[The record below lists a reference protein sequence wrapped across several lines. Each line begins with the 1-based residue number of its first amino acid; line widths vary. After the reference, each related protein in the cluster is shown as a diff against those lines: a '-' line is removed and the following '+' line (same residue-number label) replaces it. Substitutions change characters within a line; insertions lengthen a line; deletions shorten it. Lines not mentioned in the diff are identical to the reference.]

1 MNISLAIKQSLRI
14 ENDTQYTNYQMNK
27 SVKIQICPKISHNT
41 SLWTDCTYGGLN
53 FTKSHVAS
61 IMRHEKQTNMQ
72 NNYYL
77 QAFSITAHYWGI
89 AF

>member
-1 MNISLAIKQSLRI
+1 MNISLAIKQSIRI
-14 ENDTQYTNYQMNK
+14 ENDTQYTNYQINK
-27 SVKIQICPKISHNT
+27 SVKNQIYPKISHNT

-53 FTKSHVAS
+53 VTKSHVAA
-61 IMRHEKQTNMQ
+61 IIQHEKQTNKQ

-77 QAFSITAHYWGI
+77 QAFSITARYWGI